1 MRILHTSDW
10 HLGQHFFGKSRLV
23 EHQAFINWLVQ
34 TVEQQQIDVVL
45 VVGDIFD
52 TGTPPSYARE
62 LYNQCIVKLQ
72 SLQVQLVVLGGNHD
86 SVAMLQESRELL
98 ACLNVQV
105 IPGYM
110 ANPEDHLIALYDR
123 NGTQQAWLCALPYL
137 RPRDLL
143 QSQSGES
150 LQQKQQQLQ
159 QAIQQQY
166 QRIWELAASHT
177 TGLPVV
183 GSGHLTTVGA
193 SLSES
198 VRELYI
204 GMLEAFPA
212 DAFPPFDYLAL
223 GHIHR
228 SQRIAGTEHIR
239 YSGSPIALS
248 FDEARQQKQVLMV
261 ELSDQGLQQV
271 VELPV
276 PVFRKLISLRSELD
290 ALPAQFAELAVEA
303 NEDWPVWVEVVVQ
316 ADAYL
321 ADLQARI
328 EVLTDELP
336 IEVLRVRRER
346 LLSAQGFT
354 RQAKETLSELSPD
367 EVFAR
372 RLALEDL
379 PESDAQALM
388 LLHRQ
393 LLSELETGELP
404 L

>member
-10 HLGQHFFGKSRLV
+10 HLGQHFFGKSRLA
-23 EHQAFINWLVQ
+23 EHQAFIDWLVQ

-45 VVGDIFD
+45 VAGDIFD

-72 SLQVQLVVLGGNHD
+72 VLQVQLVVLGGNHD

-110 ANPEDHLIALYDR
+110 ADPEDHLIALYDR
-123 NGTQQAWLCALPYL
+123 NGTQQGWLCALPYL

-143 QSQSGES
+143 QSQSGETQ
-150 LQQKQQQLQ
+150 QQKQQQLQ

-166 QRIWELAASHT
+166 QRIWELAAIQT
-177 TGLPVV
+177 TRLPVV

-204 GMLEAFPA
+204 GMLDAFPA

-248 FDEARQQKQVLMV
+248 FDEARQQKQVLIV
-261 ELSDQGLQQV
+261 ELSNKGLQQV

-276 PVFRKLISLRSELD
+276 PAFRRLISLHSELD
-290 ALPAQFAELAVEA
+290 ALPNQFAELAGDA
-303 NEDWPVWVEVVVQ
+303 SDDWPVWVEVVVQ

-328 EVLTDELP
+328 EALTDELP

-346 LLSAQGFT
+346 LQPAQGFA

-379 PESDAQALM
+379 PESDAQALT

-404 L
+404 I

>member
-10 HLGQHFFGKSRLV
+10 HLGQHFFGKSRLA
-23 EHQAFINWLVQ
+23 EHQAFIDWLVE
-34 TVEQQQIDVVL
+34 TLEQQHIDVVL
-45 VVGDIFD
+45 VAGDIFD

-72 SLQVQLVVLGGNHD
+72 ALGVQLVVLGGNHD

-105 IPGYM
+105 IPGFM
-110 ANPEDHLIALYDR
+110 AEPEDHLIGLYDR
-123 NGTQQAWLCALPYL
+123 QGTQQAWLCALPYL

-143 QSQSGES
+143 QSQPGQS

-166 QRIWELAASHT
+166 QRIWELADT
-177 TGLPVV
+177 QVTRLPII

-248 FDEARQQKQVLMV
+248 FDEARQPKQVLLV
-261 ELSDQGLQQV
+261 ELSETGLQQV

-276 PVFRKLISLRSELD
+276 PAFRKLVSLRCELEG
-290 ALPAQFAELAVEA
+290 LPAQFAALAQDA
-303 NEDWPVWVEVVVQ
+303 SADWPVWVEVVVQ

-321 ADLQARI
+321 SDLQVRI
-328 EVLTDELP
+328 EALTDDLP
-336 IEVLRVRRER
+336 VEVLRVRRER
-346 LLSAQGFT
+346 LQTTSGFT
-354 RQAKETLSELSPD
+354 RVAQETLSELSPD

-372 RLALEDL
+372 RLALEEL
-379 PESDAQALM
+379 PDSDAQALT

-393 LLSELETGELP
+393 LLSELEAGELP
-404 L
+404 Q